1 MISEENSLARFK
13 EILLTIK
20 NRASQ
25 SSDAK
30 TAAEVIGECI
40 DKKLDRSFN
49 NYYDN
54 LVDNIQFLLSKNPI
68 SMIKDIN
75 KVFAPKD
82 GDKLGEYSYDEDDYL
97 DENGEMAEPFEE
109 IQLEDD
115 EDE

>member
-1 MISEENSLARFK
+1 MTSEGNSLARFK

-30 TAAEVIGECI
+30 TAADVIGECI
-40 DKKLDRSFN
+40 DKRLDGSFN

-54 LVDNIQFLLSKNPI
+54 LVENIQFLLSKNPI

-82 GDKLGEYSYDEDDYL
+82 GDKLGKYSDDEDDYL
-97 DENGEMAEPFEE
+97 DGNGEIAEPFEE
-109 IQLEDD
+109 IQLEEDDD
-115 EDE
+115 E